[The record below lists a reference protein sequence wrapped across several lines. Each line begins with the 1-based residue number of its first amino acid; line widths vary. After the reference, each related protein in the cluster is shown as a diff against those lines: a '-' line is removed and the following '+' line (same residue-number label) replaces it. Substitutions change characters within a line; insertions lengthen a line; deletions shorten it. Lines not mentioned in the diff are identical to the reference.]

1 MHIFACFI
9 HEQQS
14 VSCLNDWRILG
25 HVFEISLGR
34 PSRGIIQPVQELLF
48 APITDQRADKM
59 SRIIMPKFNKV
70 KKSCFPTVSVFK
82 NRSFRTAS
90 LGVKINLRYIKLIFD
105 KLLQNLT
112 YSFQRKRPREI
123 VYDNLKRNGGKM
135 KKNNL
140 SESLHWTT

>member
-9 HEQQS
+9 HVRQS

-34 PSRGIIQPVQELLF
+34 PTRGIIQPVQELLF

-70 KKSCFPTVSVFK
+70 KKSYEG
-82 NRSFRTAS
+82 N
-90 LGVKINLRYIKLIFD
+90 GIHY
-105 KLLQNLT
+105 
-112 YSFQRKRPREI
+112 FQREVAKKYSKNIIMNSKTDYFHKTSCKLQYVEIFCLIEI
-123 VYDNLKRNGGKM
+123 V
-135 KKNNL
+135 
-140 SESLHWTT
+140 

>member
-9 HEQQS
+9 HVRQS

-34 PSRGIIQPVQELLF
+34 PTRGIIQPVQELLF

-90 LGVKINLRYIKLIFD
+90 FGVKISLRYIKLIFD
-105 KLLQNLT
+105 KLLQNLFIPT
-112 YSFQRKRPREI
+112 NSSPREI
-123 VYDNLKRNGGKM
+123 VCDNLKRNSGAM